1 MNERIRSILL
11 TVLAVLMLFGFA
23 LAIPSG
29 TLTQEAHWRYIDGAS
44 SEDDFIMMDEDE
56 FIMTDEDEFIFVDE

>member
-29 TLTQEAHWRYIDGAS
+29 TLTQEAHQRYVDGVAF
-44 SEDDFIMMDEDE
+44 EDDFIMMDEDE
-56 FIMTDEDEFIFVDE
+56 FIFVDE

>member
-1 MNERIRSILL
+1 MNEKIRNILL
-11 TVLAVLMLFGFA
+11 TVLAALLLFGFA

-29 TLTQEAHWRYIDGAS
+29 TLLQDAHWRYIDGAS

-56 FIMTDEDEFIFVDE
+56 FTMTDEDEFIFVNE